1 MKTMFTLLAL
11 VAGLMTAIPAHA
23 EFKNQINYAKY
34 VYDFSVDG
42 GATGSISLSSKAGY
56 RGLPASA
63 IVTRVFARVVTA
75 CTSGGSATVE
85 WGNTADTDGYS
96 GTANAVAGLTADSVW
111 NGSETAGGEGALIWF
126 RKATTPALATPKVY
140 QVTSTANTKDFLV
153 KINTAALTAGKII
166 FYVEYFM
173 PSL

>member
-1 MKTMFTLLAL
+1 MKTLFTLLAL
-11 VAGLMTAIPAHA
+11 VGLMTAAPAHA
-23 EFKNQINYAKY
+23 EFKNQMNYAKY
-34 VYDFSVDG
+34 IYDFSVDG
-42 GATGSISLSSKAGY
+42 GATGSISLSSKSGY
-56 RGLPASA
+56 RALPANA
-63 IVTRVFARVVTA
+63 IVTRVIARVVTA

-96 GTANAVAGLTADSVW
+96 GTANAVASLSADAVFI
-111 NGSETAGGEGALIWF
+111 GDETAGGEGALIWN
-126 RKATTPALATPKVY
+126 RVGTTPATGSPKAY

>member
-1 MKTMFTLLAL
+1 MKTLTSVLMLLAL
-11 VAGLMTAIPAHA
+11 AFAAPAHA
-23 EFKNQINYAKY
+23 EFKNAGTQMAKY

-42 GATGSISLSSKAGY
+42 GATGSISLSGKTGY
-56 RGLPASA
+56 RGLPAGA
-63 IVTRVFARVVTA
+63 IVTRVYARVVTT

-96 GTANAVAGLTADSVW
+96 GTAVAVASLTADAVF
-111 NGSETAGGEGALIWF
+111 NGSETAGGEGALIWT
-126 RKATTPALATPKVY
+126 RKATTPALGVPKAY

-166 FYVEYFM
+166 FYVEYFV
-173 PSL
+173 PSA